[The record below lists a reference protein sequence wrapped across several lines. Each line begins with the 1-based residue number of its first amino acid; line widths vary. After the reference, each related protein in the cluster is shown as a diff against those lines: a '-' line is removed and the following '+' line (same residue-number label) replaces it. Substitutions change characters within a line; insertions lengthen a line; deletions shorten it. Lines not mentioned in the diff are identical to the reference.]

1 MADWRVIYTGFSDGY
16 YNMALDEALLENF
29 AEGSA
34 PVLRLYGWEP
44 AAVSVGRFQKLDG
57 FLDVEACR
65 AKGIPVVRRITG
77 GGMIYHHR
85 ELTYS
90 IVCTP
95 EQLGTGRKPL
105 DAYRRICGFLLEFYL
120 RLGLDADFAV
130 NLEAGHKGGRE
141 NFCFAANE
149 RYDIIINGRKIGGNA
164 QRWLKHAVFQH
175 GSIPYESS
183 LKEASGL
190 LLSEPDNIMSSS
202 TSLTE
207 LGVTDQYP
215 ELFRLMGSTFFA
227 KTVQSDLTEQETASA
242 ERLLKEKYTK
252 NSWNLDEDKEKA

>member
-1 MADWRVIYTGFSDGY
+1 MTDWRVIYTGFSDGY

-29 AEGSA
+29 TEGSA
-34 PVLRLYGWEP
+34 PILRLYGWEP
-44 AAVSVGRFQKLDG
+44 AAVSVGRFQKLNG
-57 FLDVEACR
+57 FLDVDACR
-65 AKGIPVVRRITG
+65 AKDVPVVRRITG

-95 EQLGTGRKPL
+95 EQLGVGRKPL

-120 RLGLDADFAV
+120 RLGLDADFAM
-130 NLEAGHKGGRE
+130 NLEANGKSGRE

-149 RYDIIINGRKIGGNA
+149 RYDIIIGGRKIGGNA

-175 GSIPYESS
+175 GSIPYENS
-183 LKEASGL
+183 LKEASEL
-190 LLSEPDNIMSSS
+190 LLSRPDNIMSSS

-207 LGVTDQYP
+207 LGVQDSYP
-215 ELFRLMGSTFFA
+215 DLFRIMENSFFA
-227 KTVQSDLTEQETASA
+227 KTQQSELTDREIESA
-242 ERLLKEKYTK
+242 ERLLNKKYIK
-252 NSWNLDEDKEKA
+252 NTWNIDEDQKKT